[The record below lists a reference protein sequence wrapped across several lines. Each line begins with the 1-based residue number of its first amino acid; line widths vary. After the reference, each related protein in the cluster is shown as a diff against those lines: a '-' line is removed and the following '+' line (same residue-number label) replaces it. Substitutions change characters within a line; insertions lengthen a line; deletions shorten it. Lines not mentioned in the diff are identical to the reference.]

1 MRCIKREKMTP
12 KPIWDAIIPINKGF
26 FKYNVKLNLQKF
38 KNLARTTII
47 DLWEYVIPIWKISGL
62 FKSIKTKRDIENFIQ
77 ERSAH
82 VTQTTLYGY
91 LKTRIGVKYI
101 AMMEDDRFLE
111 SINIAKWNIYTVALA
126 DCTFYVFSY
135 LISEKNLKDNNCKEI
150 FLKIL
155 ERERKNGLSEEI
167 YNNGKSN
174 FLKRFENINFDNYYI
189 NDPFKESGEA
199 LYYWSPIADEL
210 KTLDKKIVLNSISL
224 KWGLMKDELKKR
236 TKDFNFN

>member
-1 MRCIKREKMTP
+1 M
-12 KPIWDAIIPINKGF
+12 
-26 FKYNVKLNLQKF
+26 KLNLQKF

-62 FKSIKTKRDIENFIQ
+62 FKSIKTEKDIENFIQ

-174 FLKRFENINFDNYYI
+174 FLKRFGNINFNNYYI